1 MSGNVIQGPFYN
13 SGFYDNGAGEFIE
26 FLGNYYKVITINGKK
41 WFSTNLKYT
50 RNGWPASGQSSSNP
64 IVNQLA
70 NRNYWEMTKDCYFVG
85 NYFNLQALVQL
96 INNELL
102 DSEWHIPSVQEWK
115 DLFDSVPRKE
125 LRRAEWWSR
134 PGTNEKEFNLCPAGF
149 QDGNSLNGTGSNSY
163 LWTSDNDGTNYKYVY
178 CGIGSGSTEY
188 GDYNFNDAVLGQHN
202 KGFNIRLCK

>member
-1 MSGNVIQGPFYN
+1 MIIENKPTIYN
-13 SGFYDNGAGEFIE
+13 TPSVYQLGGGQFVE

-50 RNGWPASGQSSSNP
+50 RNGWPASGQSSSSP
-64 IVNQLA
+64 IVNQLG

-96 INNELL
+96 INNELK
-102 DSEWHIPSVQEWK
+102 DSEWHIPSVQEWTN
-115 DLFDSVPRKE
+115 LFESVPRKE
-125 LRRAEWWSR
+125 LRRVEWWSR
-134 PGTNEKEFNLCPAGF
+134 PGTNELEFNLCPAGF

-188 GDYNFNDAVLGQHN
+188 GDYNFSDAVLGQHN
-202 KGFNIRLCK
+202 KGFNIRLCI